1 MATAIQTGNG
11 LAPKDIVKQNIG
23 KRDIGKQNIGKQ
35 NIIAATILTH
45 EKGHFIAP
53 FFCFCYHRH
62 IITG

>member
-11 LAPKDIVKQNIG
+11 LAPKDIVKQNIV
-23 KRDIGKQNIGKQ
+23 KQNIGKQ